1 MENLPKIFLSEPI
14 NAKGMRML
22 KDKAELI
29 HAQDTTKE
37 TAMRLIH
44 NADAAILRATTIF
57 DKEVIEK
64 GTRLQIIARTGVGID
79 NVDLKAAGENGIMV
93 CNTPGTN
100 DDTVA
105 EHVLAIIL
113 AMAKQLVTMDKAVRE
128 EQWFERFSPR
138 QFDIRD
144 KKIGLIGYGRIGK
157 ATALKCRCLGMK
169 VYIYDPYVLPV
180 DNKVHYVEQLDEL
193 FASCDFVSLH
203 CPSLP
208 STRNMVNART
218 LSLMKEDAYLINTS
232 RGDLIDE
239 AELVACLKAK
249 QIAGAALDVFRDEPL
264 PLSHPFHQL
273 DNLLLS
279 PHVAGS
285 TKESNE
291 RIAVA
296 AVQAV
301 LDTLAGKI
309 PQNICNGE
317 FLKDHIAKP

>member
-1 MENLPKIFLSEPI
+1 MEHLPKIFISEPI

-29 HAQDTTKE
+29 HASDTSKE
-37 TAMRLIH
+37 TAMRLIQD
-44 NADAAILRATTIF
+44 ADAVILRATTIF

-79 NVDLKAAGENGIMV
+79 NVDLKAAGERDILV

-113 AMAKQLVTMDKAVRE
+113 ALAKQLVTMDKAVRE
-128 EQWFERFSPR
+128 QNWFERFSPR
-138 QFDIRD
+138 QFDIKD

-157 ATALKCRCLGMK
+157 ATAIKCKNLGMQ
-169 VYIYDPYVLPV
+169 VYVYDPYVLPD
-180 DNKVHYVEQLDEL
+180 DNRVHYVEHLDEL
-193 FASCDFVSLH
+193 FSTCDFVSLH

-218 LSLMKEDAYLINTS
+218 LALMKEHAYLINTS
-232 RGDLIDE
+232 RGELIDE
-239 AELVACLKAK
+239 ADLVVCLKAK
-249 QIAGAALDVFRDEPL
+249 QIAGAALDVFKNEPL

-301 LDTLAGKI
+301 LDTLAGKL
-309 PQNICNGE
+309 PENICNGQ
-317 FLKDHIAKP
+317 FLKSTIIS

>member
-1 MENLPKIFLSEPI
+1 MEHLPKIFISEPI

-29 HAQDTTKE
+29 HASDTSKE
-37 TAMRLIH
+37 TAMKLIQD
-44 NADAAILRATTIF
+44 ADAAILRATTIF
-57 DKEVIEK
+57 DRDVIEK
-64 GTRLQIIARTGVGID
+64 GTRLQVIARTGVGID
-79 NVDLKAAGENGIMV
+79 NVDLRAAGERDILV

-113 AMAKQLVTMDKAVRE
+113 ALAKQLVTMDKAVRE
-128 EQWFERFSPR
+128 QNWFERFSLR
-138 QFDIRD
+138 QFDIKD

-157 ATALKCRCLGMK
+157 AAAIKCRSLGMQ
-169 VYIYDPYVLPV
+169 VYVYDPYVLP
-180 DNKVHYVEQLDEL
+180 DDSQVHYVENLDEL
-193 FASCDFVSLH
+193 FGTCDFVSLH

-218 LSLMKEDAYLINTS
+218 LALMKAHAYLINTS
-232 RGDLIDE
+232 RGELIDE
-239 AELVACLKAK
+239 ADLVVCLKAK
-249 QIAGAALDVFRDEPL
+249 QIAGAALDVFKNEPL

-301 LDTLAGKI
+301 LDTLAGKL
-309 PQNICNGE
+309 PENICNGQ
-317 FLKDHIAKP
+317 FLKSNSIN